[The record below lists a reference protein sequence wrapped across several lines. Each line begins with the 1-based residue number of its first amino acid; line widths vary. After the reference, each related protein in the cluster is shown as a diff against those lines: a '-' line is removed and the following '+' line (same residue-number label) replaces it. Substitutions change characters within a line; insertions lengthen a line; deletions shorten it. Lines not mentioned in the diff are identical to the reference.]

1 MDATELKKLAAD
13 PRFIEGIYNY
23 CDRWC
28 KRCVHKSR
36 CLSYAAEEKMADA
49 GELDLESD
57 AFWRHLESMFEIA
70 RELIL
75 SIAKEEGI
83 DLTELAAPT
92 AIAPPDNRADLFSHE
107 LSRAVGEYEALT
119 QSWFEQHPIA
129 MGPAFE
135 DESADEGEEAVQIV
149 RWYQY
154 QIRAKLHR
162 GLHGRERSIREQD
175 PTLLGDANGSAKV
188 ALIGIDRSIGAW
200 AILNRAYPQASVMT
214 RKILLCLERLRRRVE
229 AQFPSARA
237 FQRPGFDYSPA
248 VH

>member
-1 MDATELKKLAAD
+1 
-13 PRFIEGIYNY
+13 
-23 CDRWC
+23 
-28 KRCVHKSR
+28 
-36 CLSYAAEEKMADA
+36 MADA

-70 RELIL
+70 RDLIL
-75 SIAKEEGI
+75 SIATEEGI

-129 MGPAFE
+129 MGAAFE
-135 DESADEGEEAVQIV
+135 NESADEGEEAVQIV

-154 QIRAKLHR
+154 QIRA
-162 GLHGRERSIREQD
+162 IREQD

-200 AILNRAYPQASVMT
+200 AILNHAYPQASVMT

-248 VH
+248 VQ